1 MMVGQARIHAQPGR
15 GHHHS
20 KDKVRAP
27 IQRMAS
33 YFLTRLS
40 ALAVCRLNIIQYH
53 RQTKKGRQ
61 TMPTA
66 KEGDCG

>member
-1 MMVGQARIHAQPGR
+1 MRNRDEGTIIGETR
-15 GHHHS
+15 
-20 KDKVRAP
+20 VRAQ